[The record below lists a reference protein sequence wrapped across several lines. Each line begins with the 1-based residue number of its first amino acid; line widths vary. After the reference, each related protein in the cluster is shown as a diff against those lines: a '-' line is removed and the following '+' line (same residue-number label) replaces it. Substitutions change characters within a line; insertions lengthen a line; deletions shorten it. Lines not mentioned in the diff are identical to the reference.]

1 MLQSL
6 SVENYALIEKLEIE
20 FRHGLNI
27 ITGETGAGKSIL
39 LGALGLILGQRADTS
54 ALKDNEKNCVIEGI
68 FDIEKMNLQSF
79 FSEYDIDYDKQA
91 VIRRI
96 ITPGGKSRAYINDI
110 PVNLNTLRDLGLKLI
125 DIHSQHETLH
135 LSDHQ
140 FQLNV
145 VDVVAGNASLL
156 AIYQNCFT
164 TYKKEEQK
172 LQQLIEEQKKSLAD
186 YDYLS
191 FQHQQLVDAKLVAGE
206 QQQLEEEQQVLS
218 NAEAIKTELQF
229 CTDAIAEAE
238 ESVISILKSCHQ
250 SLKRIKEVFHKSE
263 SFLERIDSATIEL
276 KDIGQEMADLNEQ
289 IELNPERLMQV
300 RERLDLIY
308 SLQQKHR
315 VTTIEELI
323 RLRDE
328 LDEKI
333 SLISSSEDQI
343 EAQRKLTSELHS
355 KLQEQAAILS
365 KNRKATSD
373 KITSYIATQL
383 SELGMPFAKLKIDYS
398 ETDLTST
405 GFDKI
410 GFLFSAN
417 KQLSFQDVAK
427 VASGG
432 EMSRLMLSIKTLL
445 AKQGDLPTIIFD
457 EIDTG
462 VSGEVADKMGSIIK
476 EVSQSIQVINITH
489 LPQIASKGDYH
500 YFVYKENDDTSTS
513 TQIKLLSKEER
524 ITEIAKMLSGQNL
537 TPAAIQNA
545 KALLKS

>member
-79 FSEYDIDYDKQA
+79 FSEYDIDYNKQA

-156 AIYQNCFT
+156 ASYQNCFA

-250 SLKRIKEVFHKSE
+250 SLKHIKEVFHKSE

-333 SLISSSEDQI
+333 SLISSSEEQI

-355 KLQEQAAILS
+355 ELQKQAAILS

-383 SELGMPFAKLKIDYS
+383 SELGMPFAKLKIDYL

-476 EVSQSIQVINITH
+476 EVSQSIQIINITH